1 MSLEG
6 EFVLPSATVRG
17 QAWAV
22 SRRDTDL
29 LAAIDVFAS
38 VGSKADS

>member
-6 EFVLPSATVRG
+6 EFFIPSTTVRG

-22 SRRDTDL
+22 SPRYTVL
-29 LAAIDVFAS
+29 LAADDLFAS